1 MQSQYISLNKLLNN
15 DGQIDGLP
23 KNPRTIDDSHFKKLV
38 KSIEDDPEM
47 LELRELL
54 VYPFGDNYIVIGGNM
69 RLRAMHSIGFS
80 EAPCKVID
88 KDVPVEKLR
97 AYLIKDNVSGGDWD
111 YDLIANEWDNSELID
126 FGMDLNF
133 EAIDE
138 LIEEE
143 HYSDEDNIPE
153 VATPKTKLGDV
164 WLLGKHRLMCGD
176 SFDVQDIEKLT
187 QNANIDIIFTDP
199 MYNDSPDFFIGSL
212 YCINSNNILL
222 MCTMKQAINLSTNS
236 ELKFRFDTVLYFRTP
251 SSSMNKKVP
260 YYNHKNIIYLTKNNE
275 TIFNC
280 DNATGTF
287 SDRGFYPSVIEAKKN
302 TQEVHG
308 MTKPVDALVEIL
320 SGYKCK
326 TVIDLFAGSGSIL
339 LACVKTNRINYSME
353 LDPKYCDVI
362 IKRWQ
367 EYTKKDAILESTQQ
381 KYNQI

>member
-23 KNPRTIDDSHFKKLV
+23 KNPRTINESHFKKLV

-97 AYLIKDNVSGGDWD
+97 AYLIKDNVSNGDWD

-260 YYNHKNIIYLTKNNE
+260 YYNHKNIIYLTK
-275 TIFNC
+275 IMKQSLI
-280 DNATGTF
+280 ATMQRVHF
-287 SDRGFYPSVIEAKKN
+287 LIEGFTHQLLKLKKIR
-302 TQEVHG
+302 
-308 MTKPVDALVEIL
+308 K
-320 SGYKCK
+320 K
-326 TVIDLFAGSGSIL
+326 F
-339 LACVKTNRINYSME
+339 ME
-353 LDPKYCDVI
+353 
-362 IKRWQ
+362 
-367 EYTKKDAILESTQQ
+367 
-381 KYNQI
+381 